1 MAMDLKM
8 HLEIVAPFVK
18 MAKKS
23 SMCNCQLQGTAA
35 TRSDKMG
42 VQGTKVRCPKPK
54 VMAISSRRIIFQT
67 Q

>member
-1 MAMDLKM
+1 MDLKM

-23 SMCNCQLQGTAA
+23 TMCNCQLQGTAA
-35 TRSDKMG
+35 TRSEFG
-42 VQGTKVRCPKPK
+42 H
-54 VMAISSRRIIFQT
+54 ISSRRIIFQT